1 MKVLFITLE
10 QSGRQI
16 LKTLLDENFFNT
28 NKNQIYT
35 FGMDNNYKDF
45 VDITNI
51 KINSIMGIVNIILNL
66 YYLFQL
72 RRKINEAI
80 IDYSFTHIF
89 FIDSFDFSKFYIKK
103 FKSNKIKYC
112 QIVGPSVFIWKSKK
126 ANFINDNFDRIFSIF
141 KIEQPYYNSKLY
153 RYIGHPIMNKT
164 HRSNNYDDSL
174 KNIGFFLGSRRQEI
188 YKNIYIIDKLLN
200 NLKDQ
205 KDLIFNFFITE
216 EFKDFIKNTLTDNS
230 NLIFHINDDT
240 YYQKISK
247 LDFAFACS
255 GTVHL
260 ELCFSNIPHIIFYK
274 ANYINYFIFKFFV
287 RSNFLSLVNIFNK
300 KEIIK
305 EYIQSDFNV
314 KNLLLFFKNLR
325 SDKKTLINY
334 RNDMLSGLANSNFTS
349 FRPNVIIDYLKKF
362 S

>member
-1 MKVLFITLE
+1 MKILFITLE
-10 QSGRQI
+10 QSGRQV
-16 LKTLLDENFFNT
+16 LKSILDENFFNIH
-28 NKNQIYT
+28 KNQIYT

-45 VDITNI
+45 IDITNI
-51 KINSIMGIVNIILNL
+51 KINSIMGIVNIIENLN
-66 YYLFQL
+66 YLFKL
-72 RRKINEAI
+72 RRKINKAI
-80 IDYSFTHIF
+80 VDYSFTHIF

-112 QIVGPSVFIWKSKK
+112 QIIGPSVFIWKSKK
-126 ANFINDNFDRIFSIF
+126 ANFINNNFDRIFSIF
-141 KIEQPYYNSKLY
+141 KIEQSYYKSNLY
-153 RYIGHPIMNKT
+153 RYIGHPLMKKT
-164 HRSNNYDDSL
+164 NSSNSYGESL

-188 YKNIYIIDKLLN
+188 YKNIYIIKNLLDS
-200 NLKDQ
+200 LKDQ

-216 EFKDFIKNTLTDNS
+216 EFKDFIKNTLKDYS
-230 NLIFHINDDT
+230 NLTFHINDNT

-260 ELCFSNIPHIIFYK
+260 ELCFSNVPHIIFYK

-287 RSNFLSLVNIFNK
+287 RSQFLSLVNIFNK

-305 EYIQSDFNV
+305 EFIQNDFNV
-314 KNLLLFFKNLR
+314 KNLLFFFKNLR
-325 SDKKTLINY
+325 SDKKALINY
-334 RNDMLSGLANSNFTS
+334 RNEMLNGISKSNFTT
-349 FRPNVIIDYLKKF
+349 FRPNMIIDYLEKF

>member
-16 LKTLLDENFFNT
+16 LKSLLDEKFFNVH
-28 NKNQIYT
+28 KNQIFT
-35 FGMDNNYKDF
+35 FGMESNYKNF
-45 VDITNI
+45 IDITNI

-66 YYLFQL
+66 NYLFKL
-72 RRKINEAI
+72 RRKVHDVIVDN
-80 IDYSFTHIF
+80 SFTHIF

-126 ANFINDNFDRIFSIF
+126 ANFINNNYDRIFSIF
-141 KIEQPYYNSKLY
+141 KIEQSYYKPNLY
-153 RYIGHPIMNKT
+153 RYIGHPLMNKT
-164 HRSNNYDDSL
+164 HFSNSNDNSL

-188 YKNIYIIDKLLN
+188 HKNIYTINVLLN
-200 NLKDQ
+200 SLKDQ

-216 EFKDFIKNTLTDNS
+216 EFKEFIIDTLKGNP

-287 RSNFLSLVNIFNK
+287 RCKFLSLVNIFNK
-300 KEIIK
+300 KEVIK

-325 SDKKTLINY
+325 SNKKALIKY
-334 RNDMLSGLANSNFTS
+334 RNEISKGLADSNFTN
-349 FRPNVIIDYLKKF
+349 FRPNIIIDYLEKF

>member
-16 LKTLLDENFFNT
+16 LKSLLDEKFFNT

-35 FGMDNNYKDF
+35 FGMYDNYKDF

-51 KINSIMGIVNIILNL
+51 KINSIMGFVNIILNL
-66 YYLFQL
+66 KYLFKL
-72 RRKINEAI
+72 RRKINEVI
-80 IDYSFTHIF
+80 LDHSFTHIF

-126 ANFINDNFDRIFSIF
+126 ANFINNNFDRIFSIF
-141 KIEQPYYNSKLY
+141 KIEQPYYKPTLY
-153 RYIGHPIMNKT
+153 RYIGHPLMKKT
-164 HRSNNYDDSL
+164 HLSNSDNVSL
-174 KNIGFFLGSRRQEI
+174 KNIGIFLGSRRQEI
-188 YKNIYIIDKLLN
+188 HKNIYIIN
-200 NLKDQ
+200 NFINSLTDQ

-216 EFKDFIKNTLTDNS
+216 DFKEFIQNTLKGNP
-230 NLIFHINDDT
+230 NLIFHINDNS
-240 YYQKISK
+240 YYKKISK

-287 RSNFLSLVNIFNK
+287 RSQYLSLVNIFNK

-325 SDKKTLINY
+325 SDKKTLVNY
-334 RNDMLSGLANSNFTS
+334 RNNMLRGLADSNFNS
-349 FRPNVIIDYLKKF
+349 FRPNMIIDYLEK
-362 S
+362 SS

>member
-16 LKTLLDENFFNT
+16 LKSLLDEKFFNN

-51 KINSIMGIVNIILNL
+51 KINSIMGFVNIILNFK
-66 YYLFQL
+66 YLFKL
-72 RRKINEAI
+72 RSKVNEVI
-80 IDYSFTHIF
+80 LDHSFTHIF
-89 FIDSFDFSKFYIKK
+89 FIDSFDFSKFYLKK

-126 ANFINDNFDRIFSIF
+126 ANFINNNFDRIFSIF
-141 KIEQPYYNSKLY
+141 KIEQPYYKPDLY
-153 RYIGHPIMNKT
+153 RYIGHPLMKKT
-164 HRSNNYDDSL
+164 HLSNSYNVSL
-174 KNIGFFLGSRRQEI
+174 KNIGIFLGSRRQEI
-188 YKNIYIIDKLLN
+188 HKNIYIINNLLKS
-200 NLKDQ
+200 LKDQ

-216 EFKDFIKNTLTDNS
+216 DFKEFIKNTLKGNS
-230 NLIFHINDDT
+230 NLIFHINDNS
-240 YYQKISK
+240 YYKKISK

-255 GTVHL
+255 GSVHL

-305 EYIQSDFNV
+305 EYIQSDFNT
-314 KNLLLFFKNLR
+314 KNLLFFFKNLR
-325 SDKKTLINY
+325 SDKKSLINY
-334 RNDMLSGLANSNFTS
+334 RNEMLSGLANSNFTS
-349 FRPNVIIDYLKKF
+349 FRPNIIIDYLEKF

>member
-1 MKVLFITLE
+1 MKALFITLE

-16 LKTLLDENFFNT
+16 LKSLLDEKFFNT
-28 NKNQIYT
+28 NKNKIYT
-35 FGMDNNYKDF
+35 FGMINNYKDF
-45 VDITNI
+45 IDITNI
-51 KINSIMGIVNIILNL
+51 KINPIMGLVNIILNL
-66 YYLFQL
+66 NYLFEL
-72 RRKINEAI
+72 RRKINKAI
-80 IDYSFTHIF
+80 TDHSFTHIF

-126 ANFINDNFDRIFSIF
+126 ANFINNNFDRIFSIF
-141 KIEQPYYNSKLY
+141 KIEQPYYKPNLY
-153 RYIGHPIMNKT
+153 RYIGHPLMNKT
-164 HRSNNYDDSL
+164 HFSNSHDNSL

-188 YKNIYIIDKLLN
+188 HKNIYIINKLLN
-200 NLKDQ
+200 NLRDQ

-216 EFKDFIKNTLTDNS
+216 EFKDFIKNTLNENT
-230 NLIFHINDDT
+230 NLIFHINDDS

-287 RSNFLSLVNIFNK
+287 RSHFLSLVNIFNK

-314 KNLLLFFKNLR
+314 KNLSHFFKNLR
-325 SDKKTLINY
+325 SDKKYLINY
-334 RNDMLSGLANSNFTS
+334 KNEMLSGLANSNFTS
-349 FRPNVIIDYLKKF
+349 FRPKMIIDYLEKF

>member
-16 LKTLLDENFFNT
+16 LKSLLDEKFFDM

-35 FGMDNNYKDF
+35 FGLDNNYKDF
-45 VDITNI
+45 IDITNI
-51 KINSIMGIVNIILNL
+51 KINSIMGIVNIISNL
-66 YYLFQL
+66 KYLFEL

-80 IDYSFTHIF
+80 IDHSFTHIF

-103 FKSNKIKYC
+103 YKSNKIKYC

-126 ANFINDNFDRIFSIF
+126 ANFINNNFDRIFSIF
-141 KIEQPYYNSKLY
+141 KIEQSYYKPSLY
-153 RYIGHPIMNKT
+153 RYIGHPLMNKT
-164 HRSNNYDDSL
+164 HFSNSYDVSL
-174 KNIGFFLGSRRQEI
+174 NNIGIFLGSRHQEI
-188 YKNIYIIDKLLN
+188 HKNIYVINKLLN
-200 NLKDQ
+200 SLKDQ

-216 EFKDFIKNTLTDNS
+216 EFEEFIKNTLKGNS

-287 RSNFLSLVNIFNK
+287 RSHFLSLVNIFNK

-314 KNLLLFFKNLR
+314 KNLSLFFKNLK
-325 SDKKTLINY
+325 SNKKSLVNY
-334 RNDMLSGLANSNFTS
+334 RNKMSSGLENSNFNS
-349 FRPNVIIDYLKKF
+349 FRPNMIIDYLEKF

>member
-16 LKTLLDENFFNT
+16 LKALLDEKFFDA

-35 FGMDNNYKDF
+35 YGMYKNYKDF
-45 VDITNI
+45 IDITNI
-51 KINSIMGIVNIILNL
+51 KINSIMGVINILSNLN
-66 YYLFQL
+66 YLFKL
-72 RRKINEAI
+72 RRKVNKAI
-80 IDYSFTHIF
+80 VAHSFTHIF

-126 ANFINDNFDRIFSIF
+126 ANFINNNFDRIFSIF
-141 KIEQPYYNSKLY
+141 KIEQSYYKPNLY
-153 RYIGHPIMNKT
+153 RYIGHPLMNKT
-164 HRSNNYDDSL
+164 HFSNSYDKSL
-174 KNIGFFLGSRRQEI
+174 KNIGIFLGSRRQEI
-188 YKNIYIIDKLLN
+188 YKNIHIIIKLLN
-200 NLKDQ
+200 SLKDQ

-216 EFKDFIKNTLTDNS
+216 EFKEFIINTLKKNS
-230 NLIFHINDDT
+230 NLIFHMNDGT

-287 RSNFLSLVNIFNK
+287 RSHFLSLVNIFNK

-305 EYIQSDFNV
+305 EYIQSDFNE
-314 KNLLLFFKNLR
+314 KNLSLFFKNLR
-325 SDKKTLINY
+325 SDKKSFINY
-334 RNDMLSGLANSNFTS
+334 RNEMLRGLENSNFTS
-349 FRPNVIIDYLKKF
+349 FRPNIIIDYLEKF

>member
-16 LKTLLDENFFNT
+16 LKSLLDEKFFNIH
-28 NKNQIYT
+28 KSQICT
-35 FGMDNNYKDF
+35 FGMRYNYKNFND
-45 VDITNI
+45 VTNI
-51 KINSIMGIVNIILNL
+51 KINSIMGFVNIILNL
-66 YYLFQL
+66 NYLFKL
-72 RRKINEAI
+72 RRSLHEVVIN
-80 IDYSFTHIF
+80 YSFTHIF
-89 FIDSFDFSKFYIKK
+89 FIDSFDFSKFYLNK

-126 ANFINDNFDRIFSIF
+126 ANFINNNFDRVFSIF
-141 KIEQPYYNSKLY
+141 KIEKKYYKPNLY
-153 RYIGHPIMNKT
+153 RYIGHPLMNKT
-164 HRSNNYDDSL
+164 HFSNNYDETL

-188 YKNIYIIDKLLN
+188 FKNIYTIKELLYI
-200 NLKDQ
+200 LKDQ

-216 EFKDFIKNTLTDNS
+216 EFKYFIKDILKENS

-240 YYQKISK
+240 YYQKISE

-274 ANYINYFIFKFFV
+274 ANYINYLIFKLFV
-287 RSNFLSLVNIFNK
+287 RSRFLSLVNIFNK

-305 EYIQSDFNV
+305 EFIQKDFNV
-314 KNLLLFFKNLR
+314 ENLLSFFKNIR
-325 SDKKTLINY
+325 SNKKTFINY
-334 RNDMLSGLANSNFTS
+334 KKEMLKGISNSNFS
-349 FRPNVIIDYLKKF
+349 KFHPNLIIDYLEKF

>member
-10 QSGRQI
+10 QSGKQV
-16 LKTLLDENFFNT
+16 LKSILDETFFNIH
-28 NKNQIYT
+28 KNQIYT
-35 FGMDNNYKDF
+35 FGMNNSYKDF

-51 KINSIMGIVNIILNL
+51 KINSIMGFVNIILNL
-66 YYLFQL
+66 KYLFKL
-72 RRKINEAI
+72 RRKINEVI
-80 IDYSFTHIF
+80 LDYSFTHIF
-89 FIDSFDFSKFYIKK
+89 FIDSFDFSKFYLKK

-126 ANFINDNFDRIFSIF
+126 ANFINNNFDKIFSIF
-141 KIEQPYYNSKLY
+141 EIEKQYYNPNLY
-153 RYIGHPIMNKT
+153 RYIGHPLINKT
-164 HRSNNYDDSL
+164 HFSNSYDNSL

-188 YKNIYIIDKLLN
+188 YKNIHIISKLLN
-200 NLKDQ
+200 SLKDQ

-216 EFKDFIKNTLTDNS
+216 DFKEFIKNTLKENS

-287 RSNFLSLVNIFNK
+287 RSHFLSLVNIFNK

-314 KNLLLFFKNLR
+314 KNLSFFFKNLR
-325 SDKKTLINY
+325 SDKKYLLNY
-334 RNDMLSGLANSNFTS
+334 RNEMLSGLANSNFTS
-349 FRPNVIIDYLKKF
+349 FRPKMIIDYLEKF

>member
-1 MKVLFITLE
+1 MKILFITLE

-16 LKTLLDENFFNT
+16 LKSLLDEEFFNIH
-28 NKNQIYT
+28 KSQIYT

-45 VDITNI
+45 IDITNI
-51 KINSIMGIVNIILNL
+51 KVNSIMGFVNIILNL
-66 YYLFQL
+66 NYLFKL
-72 RRKINEAI
+72 RRKINEI
-80 IDYSFTHIF
+80 VVNNSFTHIF

-103 FKSNKIKYC
+103 FKSNNIRYC

-126 ANFINDNFDRIFSIF
+126 ANFINNNFDRIFSIF
-141 KIEQPYYNSKLY
+141 KIEQPYYKPNLY
-153 RYIGHPIMNKT
+153 RYIGHPLRNKT
-164 HRSNNYDDSL
+164 QFSNSANNSL

-188 YKNIYIIDKLLN
+188 YNNINIIKKLLN
-200 NLKDQ
+200 SLKDQ
-205 KDLIFNFFITE
+205 KDLIFNIFITE
-216 EFKDFIKNTLTDNS
+216 EFKDFIKNTLKENS

-274 ANYINYFIFKFFV
+274 ANYLNYFIFKLFV
-287 RSNFLSLVNIFNK
+287 RSHFLSLINIFNK
-300 KEIIK
+300 KEVIK
-305 EYIQSDFNV
+305 EFIQSDFNV
-314 KNLLLFFKNLR
+314 ENLLLFFNKLR
-325 SDKKTLINY
+325 SNKKNLINY
-334 RNDMLSGLANSNFTS
+334 RNKMLYGLEKSNFNN
-349 FRPNVIIDYLKKF
+349 FRPNIIIDYLEKF

>member
-16 LKTLLDENFFNT
+16 LKALLDEKFFDA

-35 FGMDNNYKDF
+35 YGMDKNYKDF
-45 VDITNI
+45 IDITNI
-51 KINSIMGIVNIILNL
+51 KTNSIMGVINILSNLN
-66 YYLFQL
+66 YLFKL
-72 RRKINEAI
+72 RRKVNKAI
-80 IDYSFTHIF
+80 VDHSFSHIF

-126 ANFINDNFDRIFSIF
+126 ANFINNNFDRIFSIF
-141 KIEQPYYNSKLY
+141 KIEQAYYKPNLY
-153 RYIGHPIMNKT
+153 RYIGHPLMNKV
-164 HRSNNYDDSL
+164 HFSNSYDKSL
-174 KNIGFFLGSRRQEI
+174 KNIGIFLGSRRQEI
-188 YKNIYIIDKLLN
+188 YKNIHIINKLLN

-216 EFKDFIKNTLTDNS
+216 EFKEFIINTLKKNS
-230 NLIFHINDDT
+230 NLIFHINDGM
-240 YYQKISK
+240 YYEKISK

-287 RSNFLSLVNIFNK
+287 RSHFLSLVNIFNK

-314 KNLLLFFKNLR
+314 KNLSHFFNNLR
-325 SDKKTLINY
+325 SDKKFLINY
-334 RNDMLSGLANSNFTS
+334 RNEMLSGLENSNFTS
-349 FRPNVIIDYLKKF
+349 FRPNIIIDYLEKF

>member
-16 LKTLLDENFFNT
+16 LKSLLDEKFFNT
-28 NKNQIYT
+28 NKNQIFT
-35 FGMDNNYKDF
+35 FGMLDNYKNF
-45 VDITNI
+45 NDITNI
-51 KINSIMGIVNIILNL
+51 KINSIMGFVNIILNL
-66 YYLFQL
+66 KYLFKL
-72 RRKINEAI
+72 RRKLNEVVINN
-80 IDYSFTHIF
+80 SFTHIF

-126 ANFINDNFDRIFSIF
+126 ANFINNNFDRIFSIF
-141 KIEQPYYNSKLY
+141 KIEQPYYKPNLY
-153 RYIGHPIMNKT
+153 RYIGHPLMNKT
-164 HRSNNYDDSL
+164 HFSNSYDKSL

-188 YKNIYIIDKLLN
+188 DNNILIIKELLYS
-200 NLKDQ
+200 LKDQ
-205 KDLIFNFFITE
+205 RDLIFNFFITD
-216 EFKDFIKNTLTDNS
+216 EFEYFIKDTLKENS

-287 RSNFLSLVNIFNK
+287 RSHFLSLVNIFNK

-314 KNLLLFFKNLR
+314 KNLSLFFKNLR
-325 SDKKTLINY
+325 SDKKSLINY
-334 RNDMLSGLANSNFTS
+334 RKEMLSGLENSNFTS
-349 FRPNVIIDYLKKF
+349 FRPNMIIDYLEKF

>member
-1 MKVLFITLE
+1 MKILFITLE
-10 QSGRQI
+10 QSGRQV
-16 LKTLLDENFFNT
+16 LKSILDENFFNIH
-28 NKNQIYT
+28 KNQIYT

-45 VDITNI
+45 IDITNI
-51 KINSIMGIVNIILNL
+51 KINSIMGIVNIIENLN
-66 YYLFQL
+66 YLFKL
-72 RRKINEAI
+72 RRKINKAI
-80 IDYSFTHIF
+80 VDYSFTHIF

-112 QIVGPSVFIWKSKK
+112 QIIGPSVFIWKSKK
-126 ANFINDNFDRIFSIF
+126 ANFINNNFDRIFSIF
-141 KIEQPYYNSKLY
+141 KIEQSYYKSNLY
-153 RYIGHPIMNKT
+153 RYIGHPLMKKANS
-164 HRSNNYDDSL
+164 SNSYGESL

-188 YKNIYIIDKLLN
+188 YKNIYIIKNLLDS
-200 NLKDQ
+200 LKDQ

-216 EFKDFIKNTLTDNS
+216 EFKDFIKNTLKDYS
-230 NLIFHINDDT
+230 NLTFHINDNT

-260 ELCFSNIPHIIFYK
+260 ELCFSNVPHIIFYK

-287 RSNFLSLVNIFNK
+287 RSQFLSLVNIFNK

-305 EYIQSDFNV
+305 EFIQNDFNV
-314 KNLLLFFKNLR
+314 KNLLFFFKNLR
-325 SDKKTLINY
+325 SDKKALINY
-334 RNDMLSGLANSNFTS
+334 RNEMLNGISKSNFTT
-349 FRPNVIIDYLKKF
+349 FRPNMIIDYLEKF

>member
-1 MKVLFITLE
+1 MKILFVTLE

-16 LKTLLDENFFNT
+16 LKSILDEKFFNIH
-28 NKNQIYT
+28 KNQIFTY
-35 FGMDNNYKDF
+35 GIGNNYKDF
-45 VDITNI
+45 RDTTNI
-51 KINSIMGIVNIILNL
+51 KINSIMGVVNIILNL
-66 YYLFQL
+66 RYIFHL
-72 RRKINEAI
+72 RRKLNDVVINN
-80 IDYSFTHIF
+80 SFSHIF

-126 ANFINDNFDRIFSIF
+126 ASFINNNFDRIFSIF
-141 KIEQPYYNSKLY
+141 KIEQPYYKPNLY
-153 RYIGHPIMNKT
+153 RYIGHPLMNKT
-164 HRSNNYDDSL
+164 HFSKSHDLSL
-174 KNIGFFLGSRRQEI
+174 KNIGIFLGSRRQEI
-188 YKNIYIIDKLLN
+188 NKNIYIIKRLLH

-216 EFKDFIKNTLTDNS
+216 DFKEFIKNTLKENS

-287 RSNFLSLVNIFNK
+287 RSHFLSLVNIFNK

-305 EYIQSDFNV
+305 EYIQNDFNV
-314 KNLLLFFKNLR
+314 KNLLLFFKKLR
-325 SDKKTLINY
+325 SDKKYLINY
-334 RNDMLSGLANSNFTS
+334 RNEMLSGLTNSNFTS
-349 FRPNVIIDYLKKF
+349 FRPNMIIDYLEKF

>member
-16 LKTLLDENFFNT
+16 LKSLLDEKFFNT
-28 NKNQIYT
+28 NKNHIYT
-35 FGMDNNYKDF
+35 FGMHNNYKDF

-51 KINSIMGIVNIILNL
+51 KINSVMGFVNIIFSLKYL
-66 YYLFQL
+66 YKL
-72 RRKINEAI
+72 RRKINEVI
-80 IDYSFTHIF
+80 IDHTFTHIF
-89 FIDSFDFSKFYIKK
+89 FIDSFDFSKFYMKK

-126 ANFINDNFDRIFSIF
+126 ANFINDNFDRVFSIF
-141 KIEQPYYNSKLY
+141 KVEQQYYKPNLY
-153 RYIGHPIMNKT
+153 RYIGHPLMNRT
-164 HRSNNYDDSL
+164 HFSNSYNKSL
-174 KNIGFFLGSRRQEI
+174 KNIGIFLGSRRQEI
-188 YKNIYIIDKLLN
+188 YKNIHIINKLLN
-200 NLKDQ
+200 SLKDQ

-216 EFKDFIKNTLTDNS
+216 EFKKFITNTIKKDT
-230 NLIFHINDDT
+230 NLIFHINDDM

-287 RSNFLSLVNIFNK
+287 RSHFLSLINIFNK

-314 KNLLLFFKNLR
+314 KNLSLFFKNLR
-325 SDKKTLINY
+325 SDKKYLIKY
-334 RNDMLSGLANSNFTS
+334 RNEMLSGLANSNFTS
-349 FRPNVIIDYLKKF
+349 FRPNMIIDYLEKF